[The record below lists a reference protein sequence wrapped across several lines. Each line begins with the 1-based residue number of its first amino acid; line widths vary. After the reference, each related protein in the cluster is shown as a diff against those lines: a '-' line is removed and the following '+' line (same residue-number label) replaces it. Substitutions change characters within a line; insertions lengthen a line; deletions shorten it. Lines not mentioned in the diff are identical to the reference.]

1 LQQIANLLIIYR
13 LADGSAWKKDMLST
27 QTAIQFK
34 SGSNRTNINSFHVA
48 AMPGSSDPDMELKE
62 ARHGV

>member
-1 LQQIANLLIIYR
+1 
-13 LADGSAWKKDMLST
+13 MLST